1 MSRKFLTN
9 IDLNS
14 NELRNGIIHNLA
26 TDPAGKA
33 GQLYYNTVDNE
44 LKYYDGGAS
53 AWVSL
58 TSVDAEVIE
67 DAVAEL
73 LAAGSGIS
81 LDYVD
86 GTGTLT
92 IANTGVT
99 SISGTANEVSV
110 SGSTGAVVVSLPNS
124 ITVDV
129 TGALTGNA
137 STASTLQT
145 ARSIG
150 LGGSL
155 SGSVSFDGSQNVTIT
170 ADIVADSVALG
181 TDTTGD
187 YVAGAN
193 ASGAGISVSGSGGE
207 GSTLT
212 ISNTG
217 VTSVAGTTNEVTVS
231 ASAGAVTIGLPD
243 SITANVTGALT
254 GNASTAST
262 LQTARSI
269 GLSGDLSGSVSF
281 NGSQD
286 VTIAAT
292 IAANSVTLGTD
303 TAGDYVAGAS
313 ASGAGISVSGS
324 GGEGSSLVI
333 TNTGV
338 TSLSGTAN
346 EVTVSASAGAITVG
360 LPDDVTIGGNLGVT
374 GNLTVSG
381 SVTTLNTETLLVEDN
396 QITLNSNVTGVP
408 AANAGLEVERG
419 DSTNASLIWNES
431 SDKWSAGLIGSETAI
446 SLEGHSHVTSDVT
459 GLKEYVEDTVGTML
473 TDSSTVDFTYSDNS
487 GSAGTFTAGIITA
500 STSYLTT
507 GSGLAVDI
515 SSVESKLVT
524 DGFPKKYAVGN
535 TSLTSTSGVCTW
547 TVTHNLGTKD
557 VTVQVY
563 EVAADYSQV
572 EVDVQHTSTSV
583 VTIKINSNSTISAD
597 TYRVVVIG

>member
-14 NELRNGIIHNLA
+14 NELRNGVIHNLA
-26 TDPAGKA
+26 TDPGTGVA
-33 GQLYYNTVDNE
+33 GQLYFNTVDNT
-44 LKYYDGGAS
+44 LKIYNGMGWEAVGS
-53 AWVSL
+53 
-58 TSVDAEVIE
+58 TEFIG
-67 DAVAEL
+67 DAVNDL
-73 LAAGSGIS
+73 LDSGTGIS
-81 LDYVD
+81 LNYNDAAN
-86 GTGTLT
+86 TLT

-99 SISGTANEVSV
+99 SVSGTANEVLVSASAGSV
-110 SGSTGAVVVSLPNS
+110 TIGLPDS
-124 ITVDV
+124 ITADV
-129 TGALTGNA
+129 TGDLTGNA
-137 STASTLQT
+137 DTASTLET
-145 ARSIG
+145 ARAIS

-187 YVAGAN
+187 YVAGA
-193 ASGAGISVSGSGGE
+193 
-207 GSTLT
+207 
-212 ISNTG
+212 
-217 VTSVAGTTNEVTVS
+217 
-231 ASAGAVTIGLPD
+231 
-243 SITANVTGALT
+243 
-254 GNASTAST
+254 
-262 LQTARSI
+262 
-269 GLSGDLSGSVSF
+269 
-281 NGSQD
+281 
-286 VTIAAT
+286 
-292 IAANSVTLGTD
+292 
-303 TAGDYVAGAS
+303 S
-313 ASGAGISVSGS
+313 ASGAGISVTGS

-333 TNTGV
+333 SNTGV
-338 TSLSGTAN
+338 TSLLGTAN
-346 EVTVSASAGAITVG
+346 EVTVSASAGAITIG

-431 SDKWSAGLIGSETAI
+431 SDKWSAGLLGSETAI
-446 SLEGHSHVTSDVT
+446 SLEGHTHVPSDIT
-459 GLKEYVEDTVGTML
+459 GIQEYVEDTVSTML
-473 TDSSTVDFTYSDNS
+473 TDSSTIDFTYSDNS
-487 GSAGTFTAGIITA
+487 TSAGTFTADIITA

-535 TSLTSTSGVCTW
+535 TSLTSTGGVCTW

-563 EVAADYSQV
+563 EVAADYAQV
-572 EVDVQHTSTSV
+572 EVDVQHTSTSAI
-583 VTIKINSNSTISAD
+583 TIKINSATTISAD

>member
-14 NELRNGIIHNLA
+14 NELRNGVIHNLA
-26 TDPAGKA
+26 TDPGTGVA
-33 GQLYYNTVDNE
+33 GQVYFNTVDNT
-44 LKYYDGGAS
+44 LKIYTGS
-53 AWVSL
+53 AWEAVGS
-58 TSVDAEVIE
+58 TEFIG
-67 DAVAEL
+67 DAVNDL
-73 LAAGSGIS
+73 LDSGTGIS
-81 LDYVD
+81 LNYNDA
-86 GTGTLT
+86 GNSLT

-99 SISGTANEVSV
+99 SIAGTANEVSV
-110 SGSTGAVVVSLPNS
+110 SGSAGAVTVSLPNS

-145 ARSIG
+145 PRSIA

-187 YVAGAN
+187 YVAGA
-193 ASGAGISVSGSGGE
+193 
-207 GSTLT
+207 
-212 ISNTG
+212 
-217 VTSVAGTTNEVTVS
+217 
-231 ASAGAVTIGLPD
+231 
-243 SITANVTGALT
+243 
-254 GNASTAST
+254 
-262 LQTARSI
+262 
-269 GLSGDLSGSVSF
+269 
-281 NGSQD
+281 
-286 VTIAAT
+286 
-292 IAANSVTLGTD
+292 
-303 TAGDYVAGAS
+303 S
-313 ASGAGISVSGS
+313 ASGAGISVTGS

-333 TNTGV
+333 SNTGV
-338 TSLSGTAN
+338 TSLLGTAN
-346 EVTVSASAGAITVG
+346 EVTVSGSAGAITIG

-431 SDKWSAGLIGSETAI
+431 SDKWSAGLLGSETAI
-446 SLEGHSHVTSDVT
+446 SLEGHVHATSDIT
-459 GLKEYVEDTVGTML
+459 GLQEYVEDTVGTML

-515 SSVESKLVT
+515 SSVESKLIT
-524 DGFPKKYAVGN
+524 DGFPKKYAVNN
-535 TSLTSTSGVCTW
+535 TSLASVSGICTL

-563 EVAADYSQV
+563 EVAADFNQV
-572 EVDVQHTSTSV
+572 EVDVQHTSTSAI
-583 VTIKINSNSTISAD
+583 TIKINSATTIAAD

>member
-1 MSRKFLTN
+1 MSRKFLTS
-9 IDLNS
+9 IDLNR
-14 NELRNGIIHNLA
+14 NELQNGVIHNLA
-26 TDPAGKA
+26 TDPGTGVA
-33 GQLYYNTVDNE
+33 GQLYFNTVDNT
-44 LKYYDGGAS
+44 LKIYNGMGWEAVGS
-53 AWVSL
+53 
-58 TSVDAEVIE
+58 TEFIG
-67 DAVAEL
+67 DAVNDL
-73 LAAGSGIS
+73 LDSGTGIS
-81 LDYVD
+81 LNYNDA
-86 GTGTLT
+86 GNSLT

-99 SISGTANEVSV
+99 SIAGTANEVSV
-110 SGSTGAVVVSLPNS
+110 SGSAGAVTVSLPNS

-145 ARSIG
+145 PRSIG

-181 TDTTGD
+181 ADTT
-187 YVAGAN
+187 
-193 ASGAGISVSGSGGE
+193 
-207 GSTLT
+207 
-212 ISNTG
+212 
-217 VTSVAGTTNEVTVS
+217 
-231 ASAGAVTIGLPD
+231 
-243 SITANVTGALT
+243 
-254 GNASTAST
+254 
-262 LQTARSI
+262 
-269 GLSGDLSGSVSF
+269 
-281 NGSQD
+281 
-286 VTIAAT
+286 
-292 IAANSVTLGTD
+292 
-303 TAGDYVAGAS
+303 GDYVAGAS
-313 ASGAGISVSGS
+313 ASGAGISVTGS
-324 GGEGSSLVI
+324 GGEGSTLTIS
-333 TNTGV
+333 NTGV

-346 EVTVSASAGAITVG
+346 EVTVSASAGAITIG

-431 SDKWSAGLIGSETAI
+431 SDKWSAGLLGSETAI
-446 SLEGHSHVTSDVT
+446 SLEGHVHATSDIT
-459 GLKEYVEDTVGTML
+459 GLQEYVEDTVGTML

-515 SSVESKLVT
+515 SSVESKLIT
-524 DGFPKKYAVGN
+524 DGFPKKYAANN

-547 TVTHNLGTKD
+547 TVTHNLATKD

-563 EVAADYSQV
+563 EVAADYNQV
-572 EVDVQHTSTSV
+572 EVDVQHTSTSAI
-583 VTIKINSNSTISAD
+583 TIKINSATTIAAD

>member
-1 MSRKFLTN
+1 MSRKFLTS
-9 IDLNS
+9 IDLNR
-14 NELRNGIIHNLA
+14 NELQNGVIHNLA
-26 TDPAGKA
+26 TDPGTAVA
-33 GQLYYNTVDNE
+33 GQVYFNTVDNT
-44 LKYYDGGAS
+44 LKVYTGSSWEAVGS
-53 AWVSL
+53 
-58 TSVDAEVIE
+58 TEFIG
-67 DAVAEL
+67 DAVNDL
-73 LAAGSGIS
+73 LDSGTGIS
-81 LDYVD
+81 LNYND
-86 GTGTLT
+86 GANSLT

-99 SISGTANEVSV
+99 SITGTDNEVSV
-110 SGSTGAVVVSLPNS
+110 SGSAGAVTVSLPNS

-145 ARSIG
+145 PRSIG

-181 TDTTGD
+181 ADTT
-187 YVAGAN
+187 
-193 ASGAGISVSGSGGE
+193 
-207 GSTLT
+207 
-212 ISNTG
+212 
-217 VTSVAGTTNEVTVS
+217 
-231 ASAGAVTIGLPD
+231 
-243 SITANVTGALT
+243 
-254 GNASTAST
+254 
-262 LQTARSI
+262 
-269 GLSGDLSGSVSF
+269 
-281 NGSQD
+281 
-286 VTIAAT
+286 
-292 IAANSVTLGTD
+292 
-303 TAGDYVAGAS
+303 GDYVAGAS
-313 ASGAGISVSGS
+313 ASGAGISVTGS

-333 TNTGV
+333 SNTGV
-338 TSLSGTAN
+338 TSLSGTSN
-346 EVTVSASAGAITVG
+346 EVTVSASAGAITIG

-408 AANAGLEVERG
+408 AANAGIEVERG

-446 SLEGHSHVTSDVT
+446 SLEGHTHATSDIT
-459 GLKEYVEDTVGTML
+459 GLQEYVEDTVGTML
-473 TDSSTVDFTYSDNS
+473 TDSSTVDFTYSDNA
-487 GSAGTFTAGIITA
+487 GGAGTFTAGIITA

-524 DGFPKKYAVGN
+524 DGFPKKYAIGN

-563 EVAADYSQV
+563 EVAADYNQV
-572 EVDVQHTSTSV
+572 EVDVQHTSNSAI
-583 VTIKINSNSTISAD
+583 TIKINSATTISAD

>member
-1 MSRKFLTN
+1 MSRKFLTS
-9 IDLNS
+9 IDLNR
-14 NELRNGIIHNLA
+14 NELQNGVIHNLA
-26 TDPAGKA
+26 TDPGTGVA
-33 GQLYYNTVDNE
+33 GQLYFNTVDQV
-44 LKYYDGGAS
+44 LKIYNGT
-53 AWVSL
+53 
-58 TSVDAEVIE
+58 TSQWEAVGSVEFIG
-67 DAVAEL
+67 DAVNDL
-73 LAAGSGIS
+73 LDSGTGIS
-81 LDYVD
+81 LNYND
-86 GTGTLT
+86 GANSLT

-99 SISGTANEVSV
+99 SLTGTANEVSV
-110 SGSTGAVVVSLPNS
+110 SGSAGAVTVSLPNS

-137 STASTLQT
+137 STATTLQT
-145 ARSIG
+145 PRSIG

-181 TDTTGD
+181 ADTT
-187 YVAGAN
+187 
-193 ASGAGISVSGSGGE
+193 
-207 GSTLT
+207 
-212 ISNTG
+212 
-217 VTSVAGTTNEVTVS
+217 
-231 ASAGAVTIGLPD
+231 
-243 SITANVTGALT
+243 
-254 GNASTAST
+254 
-262 LQTARSI
+262 
-269 GLSGDLSGSVSF
+269 
-281 NGSQD
+281 
-286 VTIAAT
+286 
-292 IAANSVTLGTD
+292 
-303 TAGDYVAGAS
+303 GDYVAGAS
-313 ASGAGISVSGS
+313 ASGAGISVTGS
-324 GGEGSSLVI
+324 GGEGSTLTIS
-333 TNTGV
+333 NTGV

-346 EVTVSASAGAITVG
+346 EVTVSASAGAITIG

-396 QITLNSNVTGVP
+396 QITLNSNVTGTP
-408 AANAGLEVERG
+408 AANAGIEVERG

-446 SLEGHSHVTSDVT
+446 SLEGHQHATSDIT
-459 GLKEYVEDTVGTML
+459 GLQEYVEDTVGAML
-473 TDSSTVDFTYSDNS
+473 TDSSTIDFTYSDNS
-487 GSAGTFTAGIITA
+487 ASVGTLTAGIITA

-563 EVAADYSQV
+563 EVAADYAQV
-572 EVDVQHTSTSV
+572 EVDVQHTSTSAI
-583 VTIKINSNSTISAD
+583 TIKINSATTISAD